1 MKTKTLSLFAGIFL
15 FGLSSLFA
23 QEMQLHKSSMA
34 HNTNSEKAETPKAF
48 KKQLGG
54 VLTEY
59 YGLKNALVASD
70 EAKAET
76 AAKKTLNSLEKVDM
90 KQLKG
95 SAHMKWME
103 QQKAIESNLNGIA
116 QMKGLEMKRSHFKE
130 VSDNLSTAIKSF
142 GVETN
147 EVVYVDFC
155 PMANNNKGA
164 YWLSAD
170 KEIKNPY
177 YGSKMLTCGSVKG
190 TIQ

>member
-1 MKTKTLSLFAGIFL
+1 MKTKSLSLFAGIFI

-23 QEMQLHKSSMA
+23 QEIQPHKSSMS
-34 HNTNSEKAETPKAF
+34 HNSTNEKSETPKAF
-48 KKQLGG
+48 KKQLGD

-59 YGLKNALVASD
+59 YVLKDALVASD
-70 EAKAET
+70 KASAEA
-76 AAKKTLNSLEKVDM
+76 AANKTLKALHKVDM

-103 QQKAIESNLNGIA
+103 QQKAIESNLNGIV
-116 QMKGLEMKRSHFKE
+116 QMEGLEMKRSHFNV
-130 VSDNLSTAIKSF
+130 VSDNLSAAIKSF

-164 YWLSAD
+164 YWLSAG
-170 KEIKNPY
+170 KEIRNPY
-177 YGSKMLTCGSVKG
+177 YGDKMLTCGEVREVIK
-190 TIQ
+190 